1 MSLCGADDVYALGAV
16 ACFLMTGHAP
26 PVQVLDDV
34 GRGMRP
40 APSHARPDPALSA
53 DLDRWVQTALAP
65 RRQDR
70 YATAKPLH
78 EAVVGLRE
86 LPSLSV
92 AAKAVLLLPSE
103 PHPSQADP
111 MRTPSSSRRFSSSRE
126 DRSKS
131 SRYWIKSNLRRKYLV
146 VVVVVV
152 VVVYCLLFV
161 RFSGGL

>member
-1 MSLCGADDVYALGAV
+1 M
-16 ACFLMTGHAP
+16 MTGHAP

-111 MRTPSSSRRFSSSRE
+111 MRTPSSSRRFSSTRGAGPNSAEVTIRVILTPPRIRVMGVKTGE
-126 DRSKS
+126 VSCRGAPC
-131 SRYWIKSNLRRKYLV
+131 RCARAQLRGA
-146 VVVVVV
+146 
-152 VVVYCLLFV
+152 LLTGAAL
-161 RFSGGL
+161 SLGLR